1 MDIDATAIG
10 ALIDKHQGLKKNLI
24 AILLE
29 IQETCN
35 YLPPE
40 SLRQVA
46 AALGMPLIDVIGVAT
61 FYRAFSMKPRG
72 RHTCLVCLGTA
83 CHVRGGQ
90 KILDEF
96 EKKLRIPAGE
106 TTKDKQFTLET
117 VACLGCCAIGP
128 VVVVDGEYFGHT
140 TLRKV
145 DPIIGKFARAK
156 APAKKGL
163 AAAKRATGKRR
174 AASKPAP
181 RKRQAQAGTGA
192 KPRGRAARK
201 K

>member
-1 MDIDATAIG
+1 MDIDLNTIQ
-10 ALIDKHQGLKKNLI
+10 ALIDKHQGLRKNLI
-24 AILLE
+24 AILLD
-29 IQETCN
+29 IQETFN

-46 AALGMPLIDVIGVAT
+46 AALGVPLIDVIGVAT
-61 FYRAFSMKPRG
+61 FYRAFSLKPRG

-96 EKKLRIPAGE
+96 EKRLGVPAGE
-106 TTKDKQFTLET
+106 TTRDDQFTLET

-140 TLRKV
+140 TLRRV
-145 DPIIGKFARAK
+145 EPIIRKFARGKARPK
-156 APAKKGL
+156 APARRR
-163 AAAKRATGKRR
+163 AAAVRAPAKRA
-174 AASKPAP
+174 AE
-181 RKRQAQAGTGA
+181 
-192 KPRGRAARK
+192 PRGRRARK

>member
-1 MDIDATAIG
+1 LDIDATTIQT
-10 ALIDKHQGLKKNLI
+10 LIDNHQSLKKNLI
-24 AILLE
+24 AILLD

-46 AALGMPLIDVIGVAT
+46 TALGMPLIDVIGVAT
-61 FYRAFSMKPRG
+61 FYRAFSLKPRG
-72 RHTCLVCLGTA
+72 KHTCLVCLGTA

-96 EKKLRIPAGE
+96 EKQLGVPAGE
-106 TTKDKQFTLET
+106 TTKDDQFTLET

-145 DPIIGKFARAK
+145 GSIIGKFARKA
-156 APAKKGL
+156 APARRRTAARPAARKRH
-163 AAAKRATGKRR
+163 AAAKP
-174 AASKPAP
+174 AA
-181 RKRQAQAGTGA
+181 KRQ
-192 KPRGRAARK
+192 GRTARNK
-201 K
+201 